1 MNNNQAKRPN
11 PKYTLGIKQDAAKSV
26 NQKGYTHQQAAD
38 NLGVF
43 LRFKVAII
51 TKVIT
56 KAQPYRQKN
65 STNCC
70 SRIGL
75 MYN

>member
-1 MNNNQAKRPN
+1 MNNNQAKRPH

-26 NQKGYTHQQAAD
+26 NQKGYTHQQAAN
-38 NLGVF
+38 NLSVF
-43 LRFKVAII
+43 LRF
-51 TKVIT
+51 KVIT